1 MTCLT
6 IYLLIGL
13 ASFWPMLHLDKEC
26 RDFVTG
32 SRKHIA
38 MAWALWCVFWLPSVV
53 LDGLFWFS
61 NGGDK

>member
-1 MTCLT
+1 
-6 IYLLIGL
+6 
-13 ASFWPMLHLDKEC
+13 MLNLDKEC
-26 RDFVTG
+26 REFVTG
-32 SRKHIA
+32 SKKHIA